1 MQTEVDNSSARSGTA
16 SSSERPSPGAISEV
30 FDVVVLGGG
39 VAGLTAATV
48 AACEGL
54 RVLLLEKES
63 FVGGTSAIS
72 GGACWI
78 PHSHHGKVVNP
89 TDTPS
94 AVITYLRQLA
104 GERVDTNL
112 VESFLK
118 NGPLAV
124 EYLEAR
130 TSLRFLA
137 RPLSPDYRPQLD
149 GGSLCGRVL
158 EPLEFDARKLGE
170 SLKLLRPPMPEFT
183 AFNGMMVTRPDA
195 TALLGAFTSL
205 AKFRRS
211 SELLARYAMDRFFY
225 GRGTR
230 LVLGNAL
237 VAALLKSALDAGVAI
252 RVNATPTRLT
262 MASER
267 RVRGVEYEWRGTL
280 RKVDAVSGVVLAT
293 GGLSGSPLQLNTA
306 EAWLSRECAAPPNHK
321 GGGMSLALSVNAV
334 IGQGNLNDFS
344 CTPVSVVT
352 RHDNTKAIYPH
363 LVLDRQKPG
372 IIAVNSKGVRFA
384 NEADSYHDFVESLQR
399 ANAVDG
405 ASVPAFLICDRSALK
420 KYGLGAIHP
429 GGLDWR
435 HHLRSGYLIEA
446 PTIADLARKLDINP
460 ESLGATVARSNSFA
474 STGVDPDFGRGSNA
488 YHRFLGDAEHQPNP
502 CLGVI
507 EKAPFYAV
515 RIWPGVQ
522 GSARGLSVNAHAQV
536 LDRAG
541 SPIQGLYACGNDMN
555 SIFAG
560 TYPGPGITLGPA
572 ITFGYVIGKAM
583 RKHRDAP
590 ERSSDPISAPSH

>member
-1 MQTEVDNSSARSGTA
+1 MKPEFDTTDAGSGIAENSIRQ
-16 SSSERPSPGAISEV
+16 SPGENTEV
-30 FDVVVLGGG
+30 FDAVVLGGG

-78 PHSHHGKVVNP
+78 PLSHHGKGVNP
-89 TDTPS
+89 KDSPA
-94 AVITYLRQLA
+94 AVIDYVRQLTGA
-104 GERVDTNL
+104 RLDTNL
-112 VESFLK
+112 IESFLH

-137 RPLSPDYRPQLD
+137 RPLSPDYRPQLQ

-158 EPLEFDARKLGE
+158 EPLEFDARTLGE
-170 SLKLLRPPMPEFT
+170 SLHLLRPPMPEFT

-195 TALLGAFTSL
+195 MTLLGAFTSF

-211 SELLARYAMDRFFY
+211 GELVARYAIDRLRY

-237 VAALLKSALDAGVAI
+237 VAALLKSALDAGVTI
-252 RVNATPTRLT
+252 RVNATPTRLVMT
-262 MASER
+262 SER
-267 RVRGVEYEWRGTL
+267 RVGGVEYEWRGA
-280 RKVDAVSGVVLAT
+280 RRNASAKAGVVLAT
-293 GGLSGSPLQLNTA
+293 GGLSGSPLELNTA
-306 EAWLSRECAAPPNHK
+306 EAWMSRECDASSGHQ
-321 GGGMSLALSVNAV
+321 GGGMSLALSVKAV
-334 IGQGNLNDFS
+334 VAEGNLNAFS
-344 CTPVSVVT
+344 CTPVSIVT
-352 RHDNTKAIYPH
+352 RLDNTKAVYPH

-372 IIAVNSKGVRFA
+372 IIAVNRKGLRFA

-405 ASVPAFLICDRSALK
+405 ASVPAYLICDRSALK

-429 GGLDWR
+429 GGLGWR
-435 HHLRSGYLIEA
+435 HHVQSGYLIEA
-446 PTIADLARKLDINP
+446 PTIAELARKLDIDP
-460 ESLGATVARSNSFA
+460 QSLGATVARSNSFA
-474 STGVDPDFGRGSNA
+474 ATGVDPDFGRGSNA

-522 GSARGLSVNAHAQV
+522 GSARGLAVNVRAQV
-536 LDRAG
+536 VDQSG
-541 SPIQGLYACGNDMN
+541 STIEGLYACGNDMN
-555 SIFAG
+555 SIFVG

-572 ITFGYVIGKAM
+572 ITFGYVIGKDL
-583 RKHRDAP
+583 RSHRDAM
-590 ERSSDPISAPSH
+590 ERASDPIKAPVQ